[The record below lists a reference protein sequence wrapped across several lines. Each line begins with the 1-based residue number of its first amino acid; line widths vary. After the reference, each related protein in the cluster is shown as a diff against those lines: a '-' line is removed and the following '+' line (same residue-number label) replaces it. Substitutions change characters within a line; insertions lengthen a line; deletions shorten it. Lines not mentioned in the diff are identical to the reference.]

1 MIFSRA
7 ACYNLLATKQKLTM
21 EPFSNKTNFRRT
33 AEWLRACGKEVGNNH
48 HLATQIGCH
57 IEELCEQLDE
67 LMIVGSVADNDSLTL
82 ASTRLK
88 GLAHRL
94 KQGATGVRIKNREK
108 FLDGLCDG
116 EVTGNGVAY
125 LARFDKEEADRR
137 VLFSNE
143 SKLND
148 DGTPVILP
156 GGKIGKSERYRP
168 PYLGDCV

>member
-1 MIFSRA
+1 
-7 ACYNLLATKQKLTM
+7 M
-21 EPFSNKTNFRRT
+21 EAFSNKTNFRRT
-33 AEWLRACGKEVGNNH
+33 ADWLKACGKEVGNNH

-57 IEELCEQLDE
+57 IEEFCEQLDE
-67 LMIVGSVADNDSLTL
+67 LLIVGSVADNESLIQ

-94 KQGATGVRIKNREK
+94 KMGNTGIRIKDRVA
-108 FLDGLCDG
+108 FLDGLCDV

-125 LARFDKEEADRR
+125 LAGMNKEEADRR

-143 SKLND
+143 SKLNA

-156 GGKIGKSERYRP
+156 GGKIGKSDRYVKP
-168 PYLGDCV
+168 FLADCV